1 MHFCYPYGMI
11 GLMIGGIGMI
21 GMMHFT
27 DHGMIHDM
35 RYTAVGGWWFE
46 GTGLTARSRTRSG
59 GGCRRRAVGG
69 KRRVGAA
76 TIAADTTGTGIL
88 PGRRPR
94 CCS

>member
-27 DHGMIHDM
+27 DYGMIHDM

-46 GTGLTARSRTRSG
+46 GTGSTAGSRTRSG